1 MYKNCVFLTHQIR
14 LFNEKLFIESQSQT
28 KRLREHSCQKYSVE
42 RIHLSRL
49 HSMRSFAQT
58 WSEIPKI
65 THRVHTVG
73 YFCRLLLKIPTF
85 SIVLELPFALALA
98 VHSYSIRDLYLYF
111 VPFGT
116 AKRQSRPSTHPTVV
130 RPPFSHA
137 HTAVLRARVLEGE
150 IAGSRAR

>member
-49 HSMRSFAQT
+49 HSMRSFAVAQT

-85 SIVLELPFALALA
+85 SIVLELPFRAFIQCKRPLSVFRSL
-98 VHSYSIRDLYLYF
+98 RNGKET
-111 VPFGT
+111 VP
-116 AKRQSRPSTHPTVV
+116 SLHPPPTVV